1 MATGGR
7 GGRAVTG
14 TNSREGTAK
23 STVTEQISQAV
34 QSTSNLIHLMQQSS
48 PSRTQL
54 LKLPKN
60 LLAKTPTI
68 KNTGQMLELMPRAIS
83 SLDAHIDNG
92 LQSVPHLKTV
102 IQLLENMESCQL
114 SSLSQ
119 AQGESQQANQQPEV
133 GSPP

>member
-7 GGRAVTG
+7 GGPAVTG
-14 TNSREGTAK
+14 TTNTAK

-34 QSTSNLIHLMQQSS
+34 QSTSNLLHLMQQSS
-48 PSRTQL
+48 PSQTKLMQ
-54 LKLPKN
+54 LPKN

-92 LQSVPHLKTV
+92 LQSVPHLDTV
-102 IQLLENMESCQL
+102 IKLLENMEFCQL

-119 AQGESQQANQQPEV
+119 AQGESQQASQQPEV